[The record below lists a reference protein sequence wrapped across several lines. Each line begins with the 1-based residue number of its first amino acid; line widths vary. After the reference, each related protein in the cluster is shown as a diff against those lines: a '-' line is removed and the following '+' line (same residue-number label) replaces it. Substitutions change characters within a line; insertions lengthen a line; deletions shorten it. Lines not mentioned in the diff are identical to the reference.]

1 MHRSLL
7 FAAVATVAVACATSP
22 LGRQQL
28 RFFPGDQMA
37 EMGAAAF
44 AQTRKET
51 PAVSDPALTGYVTCV
66 ADAITPLVEGGP
78 ETWEVVVFDDA
89 QANAFALPGGKIG
102 VYRGLL
108 DVAKTQHQLATVIG
122 HEIAHVQAEHGNERV
137 STAYATEAG
146 LQLVQALAGGQGA
159 QNDNVMALLGLGAEV
174 GVLLPFSRTQE
185 TEADLIGLDLMA
197 RAGFDPRESVQLW
210 QNMAAGGNGAPPEFL
225 STHPS
230 HGTRTDELNAR
241 MEHALA
247 LYREAQQQGR
257 APDCRR

>member
-1 MHRSLL
+1 MHRPLL
-7 FAAVATVAVACATSP
+7 FAATAALLVACATSP

-28 RFFPGDQMA
+28 RFFPEGQMA

-44 AQTRKET
+44 AQTRQESPTVK
-51 PAVSDPALTGYVTCV
+51 DPAITNYVSCV
-66 ADAITPLVEGGP
+66 ADAITSQLEEGP
-78 ETWEVVVFDDA
+78 ENWEVVVFDDP

-108 DVAKTQHQLATVIG
+108 EVARNQHQLATVIG

-146 LQLVQALAGGQGA
+146 LQLVQVLIGGEGA
-159 QNDNVMALLGLGAEV
+159 QNDNLMALLGMGAQV
-174 GVLLPFSRTQE
+174 GVILPFSRTQE
-185 TEADLIGLDLMA
+185 TEADLLGLDLMA
-197 RAGFDPRESVQLW
+197 EAGFDPRESVNLW
-210 QNMAAGGNGAPPEFL
+210 QNMAAAGNGAPPEFL

-230 HGTRTDELNAR
+230 HGRRTDDLNER
-241 MEHALA
+241 MERAMA

-257 APDCRR
+257 APDCR